1 MQTNTTMHLD
11 LEKANITVVMATYNG
26 ELFLRKQLD
35 SILSQTLRAKEIII
49 VDDCST
55 DSSITLLQEYASSDP
70 SIKIIS
76 NETNIGYI
84 RNFEKG
90 MMLATGSFIALS
102 DQDDIWV
109 PEKLEKLYTNI
120 GDHLIIYSNSE
131 LIDANGLSMHK
142 KMSDIKNQISYD
154 NCLMYTIGAWAP
166 GHTFLFKKELVNLCI
181 PFPSLVTHDFW
192 LGFVGTCYSP
202 IKYLPEILVLYRQHT
217 FNAIGANTHAKK
229 ASQAKPTKM
238 QLQEISRQRMQLL
251 YNKCPSVL
259 VSQKNVLKT
268 ISDSYQSYSLK
279 NNLTRMLVFL
289 KCRNLILAYKKKSG
303 FMKILFCLKMFF
315 KIDY

>member
-1 MQTNTTMHLD
+1 MHPD
-11 LEKANITVVMATYNG
+11 FEKANISVVMATYNG
-26 ELFLRKQLD
+26 EPFLRKQLD
-35 SILSQTLRAKEIII
+35 SILSQTLPAKEIII
-49 VDDCST
+49 VDDCSSDGT
-55 DSSITLLQEYASSDP
+55 IALLQEYASTNS

-90 MMLATGSFIALS
+90 MLLSNGSFVALS

-109 PEKLEKLYTNI
+109 PEKLEKLYANI

-131 LIDANGLSMHK
+131 LIDENGLSMHK
-142 KMSDIKNQISYD
+142 KMSDIKNQIGYD

-166 GHTFLFKKELVNLCI
+166 GHTFLFKKELVDLCI

-192 LGFVGTCYSP
+192 LGFVATCYSP
-202 IKYLPEILVLYRQHT
+202 IKYLPDTLVLYRQHT

-229 ASQAKPTKM
+229 TSQVKPTKEE
-238 QLQEISRQRMQLL
+238 LQNKSRQRMQLL
-251 YNKCPSVL
+251 YDKCPSEL
-259 VSQKNVLKT
+259 VAQKQVLKT
-268 ISDSYQSYSLK
+268 IVDSYQNYSLK
-279 NNLTRMLVFL
+279 NNFTRMLVFL
-289 KCRNLILAYKKKSG
+289 KYRQLILAYKRKSA
-303 FMKILFCLKMFF
+303 FMKILFCMKMFF